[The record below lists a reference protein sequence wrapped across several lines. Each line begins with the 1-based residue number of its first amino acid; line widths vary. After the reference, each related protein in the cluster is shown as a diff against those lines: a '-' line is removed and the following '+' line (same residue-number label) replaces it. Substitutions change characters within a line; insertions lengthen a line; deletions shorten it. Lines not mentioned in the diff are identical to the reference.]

1 MLKSVAP
8 IAVFAFNRAG
18 NLTQTLAALAANQL
32 ADQSHLT
39 IFCDGPR
46 NDVERS
52 MTDTVRAVARAAKGF
67 ASLRVVEREN
77 NLGCAGS
84 IIDGLQQMFAEHE
97 RVIVIEDD
105 ILCSPDTLTFLNDGL
120 AKYENHKTV
129 WNISAWSPP
138 AAIFPVHS
146 DYPYDVYVVPRFN
159 CWGWGSWRDRFALI
173 DWNVSD
179 YAMFSQC
186 QALQRAFN
194 RGGVDL
200 TSMLN
205 EQMCG
210 ELDTWDIRMDYA
222 RFKYGCVG
230 VNPVRSYTTNIGI
243 GSGTHTTNFTTR
255 FDNDITLAKSP
266 DQVRWIDHIFV
277 DAEMLR
283 NFVHI
288 YEDSNP
294 ARRSLRNALQKCHL
308 LPLAQKIKHKMGC

>member
-1 MLKSVAP
+1 MPAA
-8 IAVFAFNRAG
+8 IALFAFNRPKQ
-18 NLTQTLAALAANQL
+18 LKTVLDALSTNHC
-32 ADQSHLT
+32 ADASEIT

-46 NDVERS
+46 NEAERTN
-52 MTDTVRAVARAAKGF
+52 TDAVRVVAKAAQGF
-67 ASLRVVEREN
+67 AKLQVVERERN
-77 NLGCAGS
+77 MGCAGS

-105 ILCSPDTLTFLNDGL
+105 ILCSPDTLAFLNDGL

-129 WNISAWSPP
+129 WSISAWSPP

-159 CWGWGSWRDRFALI
+159 CWGWASWRDRFALI

-179 YAMFSQC
+179 YEMFSQC

-308 LPLAQKIKHKMGC
+308 LPLAQKIKRVLGC

>member
-52 MTDTVRAVARAAKGF
+52 KTDTVRAVARAAKGF

-105 ILCSPDTLTFLNDGL
+105 ILCSPDTLAFLNDGL

-129 WNISAWSPP
+129 WSISAWSPP

-159 CWGWGSWRDRFALI
+159 CWGWASWRDRFALI

-179 YAMFSQC
+179 YEMFSQC

-308 LPLAQKIKHKMGC
+308 LPLAQKIKRVLGC

>member
-52 MTDTVRAVARAAKGF
+52 KTDTVRAVARAAKGF

-288 YEDSNP
+288 YEDSTP

-308 LPLAQKIKHKMGC
+308 LPLAQKIKRVLGC

>member
-52 MTDTVRAVARAAKGF
+52 KTDTVRAVARAAKGF

-308 LPLAQKIKHKMGC
+308 LPLAQKIKRVLGC